1 MFILALL
8 FAAISAG
15 VLNHTNKCILLD
27 YFISF
32 LGQCVVRK
40 TIGKSIESSELGHLS
55 KESLDKLV
63 NDRNYCI
70 LCSVDS
76 DTFKSKGALRFHY
89 RLKHSKELKEM
100 NSVFSTSVLGKRKS
114 SSSEK
119 TDAVQSEFFISSKHI
134 FRNVHKLSVEIHLYM
149 IRAYK
154 RTASI
159 LYIILLYYFH
169 FR

>member
-1 MFILALL
+1 MHFML
-8 FAAISAG
+8 
-15 VLNHTNKCILLD
+15 CIL
-27 YFISF
+27 F
-32 LGQCVVRK
+32 LFSGQCVVRK

-100 NSVFSTSVLGKRKS
+100 NSVFSTSVLGKRTS

-119 TDAVQSEFFISSKHI
+119 TAVQSEFFISSKHI
-134 FRNVHKLSVEIHLYM
+134 IFKGVHL
-149 IRAYK
+149 
-154 RTASI
+154 ASATVPWHW
-159 LYIILLYYFH
+159 LLPRPESQGIF
-169 FR
+169 

>member
-1 MFILALL
+1 MHIML
-8 FAAISAG
+8 
-15 VLNHTNKCILLD
+15 CIL
-27 YFISF
+27 F
-32 LGQCVVRK
+32 LFSGQCVVRK

-100 NSVFSTSVLGKRKS
+100 NPVFSTSSVLGKRS
-114 SSSEK
+114 STSSEK

-134 FRNVHKLSVEIHLYM
+134 FRNVHKLSIEIHLYM

-159 LYIILLYYFH
+159 LYYAIVLFP
-169 FR
+169 F

>member
-1 MFILALL
+1 MHIML
-8 FAAISAG
+8 
-15 VLNHTNKCILLD
+15 CIL
-27 YFISF
+27 F
-32 LGQCVVRK
+32 LFSGQCVVRK

-100 NSVFSTSVLGKRKS
+100 NPVFSTSSVLGKRS
-114 SSSEK
+114 STSSEK

-134 FRNVHKLSVEIHLYM
+134 FRKVYKLSVEIHLYM

-159 LYIILLYYFH
+159 LYYTIVLFP
-169 FR
+169 F

>member
-1 MFILALL
+1 MNIML
-8 FAAISAG
+8 
-15 VLNHTNKCILLD
+15 CIL
-27 YFISF
+27 F
-32 LGQCVVRK
+32 LFSGQCVVRK

-100 NSVFSTSVLGKRKS
+100 NSVFSTSVLGKRS
-114 SSSEK
+114 STSSEK

-134 FRNVHKLSVEIHLYM
+134 FRKVYKLSVEIHLYM

-154 RTASI
+154 RTTSI
-159 LYIILLYYFH
+159 LYDTIVLFP
-169 FR
+169 F

>member
-1 MFILALL
+1 MFILFL
-8 FAAISAG
+8 FS
-15 VLNHTNKCILLD
+15 
-27 YFISF
+27 
-32 LGQCVVRK
+32 GQCVVRK

-100 NSVFSTSVLGKRKS
+100 NPVFSTSSVLGKRS
-114 SSSEK
+114 STSSEK

-134 FRNVHKLSVEIHLYM
+134 FRKVYKLSIEIHLYM

-159 LYIILLYYFH
+159 LYYTIVLFP
-169 FR
+169 F

>member
-1 MFILALL
+1 MHIML
-8 FAAISAG
+8 
-15 VLNHTNKCILLD
+15 CIL
-27 YFISF
+27 F
-32 LGQCVVRK
+32 LFSGQCVVRK

-100 NSVFSTSVLGKRKS
+100 NSVFSTSSVLGKRKS

-119 TDAVQSEFFISSKHI
+119 TDAVQSEFFYFIKI
-134 FRNVHKLSVEIHLYM
+134 YLLKSVQ
-149 IRAYK
+149 
-154 RTASI
+154 TFS
-159 LYIILLYYFH
+159 
-169 FR
+169 

>member
-1 MFILALL
+1 MHIML
-8 FAAISAG
+8 
-15 VLNHTNKCILLD
+15 CIL
-27 YFISF
+27 F
-32 LGQCVVRK
+32 LFSGQCVVRK

-100 NSVFSTSVLGKRKS
+100 NPVFSTSSVLGKRS
-114 SSSEK
+114 STSSEK

-134 FRNVHKLSVEIHLYM
+134 FRKVHKLSIEIHL
-149 IRAYK
+149 
-154 RTASI
+154 
-159 LYIILLYYFH
+159 
-169 FR
+169 

>member
-1 MFILALL
+1 MHIML
-8 FAAISAG
+8 
-15 VLNHTNKCILLD
+15 CIL
-27 YFISF
+27 F
-32 LGQCVVRK
+32 LFSGQCVVRK

-100 NSVFSTSVLGKRKS
+100 NPVFSTSSVLGKRS
-114 SSSEK
+114 STSSEK

-134 FRNVHKLSVEIHLYM
+134 FS
-149 IRAYK
+149 
-154 RTASI
+154 
-159 LYIILLYYFH
+159 
-169 FR
+169 

>member
-1 MFILALL
+1 MHIML
-8 FAAISAG
+8 
-15 VLNHTNKCILLD
+15 CIL
-27 YFISF
+27 F
-32 LGQCVVRK
+32 LFSGQCVVRK

-100 NSVFSTSVLGKRKS
+100 NPVFSTSSVLGKRS
-114 SSSEK
+114 STSSEK

-134 FRNVHKLSVEIHLYM
+134 FRKVRKLSIEIHLYM

-159 LYIILLYYFH
+159 LYYAIVLFPI
-169 FR
+169 

>member
-1 MFILALL
+1 MHIML
-8 FAAISAG
+8 
-15 VLNHTNKCILLD
+15 CIL
-27 YFISF
+27 F
-32 LGQCVVRK
+32 LFSGQCVVRK

-100 NSVFSTSVLGKRKS
+100 NPVFSTSSVLGKRS
-114 SSSEK
+114 STSSEK

-134 FRNVHKLSVEIHLYM
+134 FRIVHKLSIEIHLYV

-159 LYIILLYYFH
+159 LYYTIVLFP
-169 FR
+169 F

>member
-1 MFILALL
+1 MNIML
-8 FAAISAG
+8 
-15 VLNHTNKCILLD
+15 CIL
-27 YFISF
+27 F
-32 LGQCVVRK
+32 LFSGQCVVRK

-100 NSVFSTSVLGKRKS
+100 NSVFSTSVLGKRRS

-134 FRNVHKLSVEIHLYM
+134 FRKVHKLSVEIHLYM
-149 IRAYK
+149 IRA
-154 RTASI
+154 
-159 LYIILLYYFH
+159 
-169 FR
+169 